1 MIEGDC
7 PACRSVRLREHI
19 DGAVL
24 LLPPLLPRC
33 PIHPI
38 QSHVLSLSLFL
49 SLCIYVFSPFS
60 FSFLHLFSY
69 QSILLPICGPLTFIN
84 IYIHKYITFLL
95 PRCPIH
101 PIQSHVL
108 SLSPYASTV
117 WPISTDTRKVAWLF
131 AVTYG
136 AHVMYIA
143 LFLSFFSLISLSIN
157 LFHYQSSS
165 LSISLRTSPSPQ
177 T

>member
-101 PIQSHVL
+101 PIQYHVL
-108 SLSPYASTV
+108 SLSPYSSMYCA
-117 WPISTDTRKVAWLF
+117 A
-131 AVTYG
+131 AV
-136 AHVMYIA
+136 
-143 LFLSFFSLISLSIN
+143 
-157 LFHYQSSS
+157 
-165 LSISLRTSPSPQ
+165 SPAA
-177 T
+177 